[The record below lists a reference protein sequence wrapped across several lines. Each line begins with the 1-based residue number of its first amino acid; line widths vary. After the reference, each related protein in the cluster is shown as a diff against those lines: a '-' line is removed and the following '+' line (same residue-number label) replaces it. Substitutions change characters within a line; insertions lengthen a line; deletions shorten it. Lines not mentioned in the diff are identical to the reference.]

1 LNISVHEA
9 EKLSLEAIGRFVE
22 AIEDIRFTGQGRQ
35 QVYGWLEQVLVQQ
48 EYCQQGKAARGLVR
62 RYIEKMTGLSRAQ
75 VTRLISRYT
84 STGRVQPTVY
94 RRRRF
99 PDRYTRADIELLA
112 SVDEAHETLSGP
124 ATRRILE
131 REAGLYGKQEYA
143 RLAGISV
150 AHLYNLRKSQRYRE
164 RRLNYVKTR
173 PTAVSIGERRKPDPR
188 GQPGYL
194 RLDTVHQGD
203 QPDAKGVFHINAVDE
218 VLQGQVVGAT
228 PRISEAYLK
237 PVLEDMM
244 RQFPFRI
251 RGFHTDN
258 GSEFINRTV
267 AELLNKLLIEQT
279 KSRPRQSGDN
289 GLVETKNGAVIRKHI
304 GYGYIDAAHADRI
317 NSFYRAYLN
326 PYLNYHR
333 PCAQAD
339 VQIDEKGRKRVR
351 YRRYQTPLETL
362 LALDKPAQFLR
373 QGLSINAL
381 KRIAAALSDTEAAR
395 RMQQAKNRLFE
406 KLRLTAWHPRLEQ
419 RAEEMTVHG
428 KACGD
433 KTPHGFSKNLGN
445 RESRFPHSLRPG
457 CDH

>member
-1 LNISVHEA
+1 MHEA

-22 AIEDIRFTGQGRQ
+22 ASEELRFTSQDRQ
-35 QVYGWLEQVLVQQ
+35 QVYGWVEQVLVQQ
-48 EYCQQGKAARGLVR
+48 EYTQQGKAARGLVR
-62 RYIEKMTGLSRAQ
+62 RYIEKMTGMSRSQ
-75 VTRLISRYT
+75 VTRLIARYAA
-84 STGRVQPTVY
+84 TGGVRPTVY

-131 REAGLYGKQEYA
+131 REHQLYGKQEYA
-143 RLAGISV
+143 RLAAVSV
-150 AHLYNLRKSQRYRE
+150 AHLYNLRKSPRYRE
-164 RRLNYVKTR
+164 RRLNYTRTR
-173 PTAVSIGERRKPDPR
+173 PTAVSIGERRKPQPQ

-203 QPDAKGVFHINAVDE
+203 QREAKGVYHINAVDE
-218 VLQGQVVGAT
+218 VLQWQVAGST

-237 PVLEDMM
+237 PVLENML

-267 AELLNKLLIEQT
+267 AELLEKLLIEQT

-289 GLVETKNGAVIRKHI
+289 GLVETKNGAIIRKHI
-304 GYGYIDAAHADRI
+304 GYGYIDAGHADRL
-317 NSFYRAYLN
+317 NGFYREYMN

-333 PCAQAD
+333 PCAQAE
-339 VQIDEKGRKRVR
+339 VEIDHRGRKRVR
-351 YRRYQTPLETL
+351 YKRYQTPLETL
-362 LALDKPAQFLR
+362 LALDNPAQYLR

-381 KRIAAALSDTEAAR
+381 KRIANALSDTEAAR
-395 RMQQAKNRLFE
+395 RMQLAKNRLFE
-406 KLRLTAWHPRLEQ
+406 RLRLTA
-419 RAEEMTVHG
+419 
-428 KACGD
+428 
-433 KTPHGFSKNLGN
+433 
-445 RESRFPHSLRPG
+445 
-457 CDH
+457 

>member
-1 LNISVHEA
+1 MHEA

-22 AIEDIRFTGQGRQ
+22 ASEELRFEGENRQ
-35 QVYGWLEQVLVQQ
+35 QVYGWVEQVLVQQ
-48 EYCQQGKAARGLVR
+48 EYAQQGKTARGLVR
-62 RYIEKMTGLSRAQ
+62 RYIEKMTGLSRSQ
-75 VTRLISRYT
+75 VTRLIARYT
-84 STGRVQPTVY
+84 ATGLVRPTVY

-131 REAGLYGKQEYA
+131 REVELYGKQEYV
-143 RLAGISV
+143 RLAAISV

-164 RRLNYVKTR
+164 RRLNYTRTR
-173 PTAVSIGERRKPDPR
+173 PTVVSIGERRKPDPQ

-203 QPDAKGVFHINAVDE
+203 GPEAKGVYHINAVDE
-218 VLQGQVVGAT
+218 VLQWQVVGST

-237 PVLEDMM
+237 PVLENML

-279 KSRPRQSGDN
+279 KSRPRHSGDN
-289 GLVETKNGAVIRKHI
+289 GLVETKNGAIIRKHI
-304 GYGYIDAAHADRI
+304 GYGYIQAGHADRL
-317 NSFYRAYLN
+317 NDFYREYMN

-339 VQIDEKGRKRVR
+339 VEIDLRGRKRVR
-351 YRRYQTPLETL
+351 YKRYQTPLETL
-362 LALDKPAQFLR
+362 LKLDNPAQYLR

-381 KRIAAALSDTEAAR
+381 KRIAAAISDTEAAR
-395 RMQQAKNRLFE
+395 RMQLAKNRLFE
-406 KLRLTAWHPRLEQ
+406 RLRLTA
-419 RAEEMTVHG
+419 
-428 KACGD
+428 
-433 KTPHGFSKNLGN
+433 
-445 RESRFPHSLRPG
+445 
-457 CDH
+457 

>member
-1 LNISVHEA
+1 MHEA

-22 AIEDIRFTGQGRQ
+22 ASEELRFTSQGRQ
-35 QVYGWLEQVLVQQ
+35 QVYGWVEQVLVQQ
-48 EYCQQGKAARGLVR
+48 EYAQQGKAARGLVR
-62 RYIEKMTGLSRAQ
+62 RYIEKMTGMSRSQ
-75 VTRLISRYT
+75 VTRLIARYT
-84 STGRVQPTVY
+84 ATGRVRPTVY

-112 SVDEAHETLSGP
+112 GVDEAHETLSGP

-131 REAGLYGKQEYA
+131 RELQFYGKQEYA
-143 RLAGISV
+143 RLAAISV
-150 AHLYNLRKSQRYRE
+150 AHLYNLRKTQRYRE

-173 PTAVSIGERRKPDPR
+173 PTAVSIGERRKPQPQ

-203 QPDAKGVFHINAVDE
+203 QPEAKGVYHINAVDQ
-218 VLQGQVVGAT
+218 VLQWQVVGSA

-237 PVLEDMM
+237 PVLENML

-267 AELLNKLLIEQT
+267 AELLEKLLIEQT

-304 GYGYIDAAHADRI
+304 GYVYIDAAHADRL
-317 NSFYRAYLN
+317 NDFYREYLN

-333 PCAQAD
+333 PCAQAEVD
-339 VQIDEKGRKRVR
+339 IDDRGRKRVR
-351 YRRYQTPLETL
+351 YKRYQTPVETL
-362 LALDKPAQFLR
+362 LALDNPAQYLR
-373 QGLSINAL
+373 RGLSINAL
-381 KRIAAALSDTEAAR
+381 KRIAGALSDTEAAR
-395 RMQQAKNRLFE
+395 RMQLAKNKLFE
-406 KLRLTAWHPRLEQ
+406 KLRLTA
-419 RAEEMTVHG
+419 
-428 KACGD
+428 
-433 KTPHGFSKNLGN
+433 
-445 RESRFPHSLRPG
+445 
-457 CDH
+457 

>member
-22 AIEDIRFTGQGRQ
+22 ASEEIRFESADRS
-35 QVYGWLEQVLVQQ
+35 QVYGWIERLLVGQ
-48 EYCQQGKAARGLVR
+48 EYVAQGKAARGLVR

-75 VTRLISRYT
+75 VTRLIGRYT
-84 STGRVQPTVY
+84 AKGLVQPTIY
-94 RRRRF
+94 RRCSF
-99 PDRYTRADIELLA
+99 PERYSLTDIELLA

-131 REAGLYGKQEYA
+131 REVQLYGKQEYA

-164 RRLNYVKTR
+164 RRMNYVKTR
-173 PTAVSIGERRKPDPR
+173 PTTVSIGERRKPDPQ

-203 QPDAKGVFHINAVDE
+203 QPGGGAAAKGVYHINAVDE
-218 VLQGQVVGAT
+218 VLQWQVVGST

-237 PVLEDMM
+237 PVLEDML

-251 RGFHTDN
+251 KGFHTDN

-304 GYGYIDAAHADRI
+304 GYGYIDAGHADRI
-317 NSFYRAYLN
+317 NSFYREYLN

-339 VQIDEKGRKRVR
+339 VEIDEKGRKRVR
-351 YRRYQTPLETL
+351 YKRYQTPLETL
-362 LALDKPAQFLR
+362 LALDRPAQYLR

-381 KRIAAALSDTEAAR
+381 KRIAGALSDTEAAR
-395 RMQQAKNRLFE
+395 RMQQAKSRLFE
-406 KLRLTAWHPRLEQ
+406 KLRLTA
-419 RAEEMTVHG
+419 
-428 KACGD
+428 
-433 KTPHGFSKNLGN
+433 
-445 RESRFPHSLRPG
+445 
-457 CDH
+457 